1 MSITRGYYFNNFGF
15 YTILYICDDKGATL
29 ILDLPFVIFSL
40 IKLCVPMLSIQMGTH
55 LMYTIV

>member
-1 MSITRGYYFNNFGF
+1 MGYYFNNFGF

-40 IKLCVPMLSIQMGTH
+40 TKLCVPMLSIQMGTH
-55 LMYTIV
+55 LMCTIV